1 MFDYVFQALK
11 EHALPCC
18 PFCQSKYEGEEQS
31 LNGPVLKW
39 ECGTVATHKE
49 NKWYRSTDCRDQQ
62 VRLLVNDNN
71 ALRAEVEAQ
80 VQVLLRV
87 RRSLWEDLPDEAL
100 HTLRDH
106 LTPRGLWEAKED
118 AHN

>member
-1 MFDYVFQALK
+1 MDTAAVGQVVALEIK
-11 EHALPCC
+11 LHYAM
-18 PFCQSKYEGEEQS
+18 S
-31 LNGPVLKW
+31 
-39 ECGTVATHKE
+39 E
-49 NKWYRSTDCRDQQ
+49 NEK
-62 VRLLVNDNN
+62 
-71 ALRAEVEAQ
+71 LRAEVEAQ

-118 AHN
+118 AHD